1 MQDYDFDYGQNA
13 DEIKKQEKDANY
25 QRLLELI
32 DYDDDDYQDANEEV
46 SFEETKNVESRS
58 SEGYTDGENKE
69 LIQAQSYDRTFIL
82 NGPIVKVYQNA
93 EESGLGNF
101 PGM

>member
-1 MQDYDFDYGQNA
+1 MVSDVAEENIDEAVLDAAMQDYDFDYGQNA

-58 SEGYTDGENKE
+58 NEGYTDGENKE
-69 LIQAQSYDRTFIL
+69 LI
-82 NGPIVKVYQNA
+82 
-93 EESGLGNF
+93 
-101 PGM
+101 

>member
-1 MQDYDFDYGQNA
+1 LVSDVAEENIDEAVLDAAMQDYDFDYGQNA

-69 LIQAQSYDRTFIL
+69 LI
-82 NGPIVKVYQNA
+82 
-93 EESGLGNF
+93 
-101 PGM
+101 